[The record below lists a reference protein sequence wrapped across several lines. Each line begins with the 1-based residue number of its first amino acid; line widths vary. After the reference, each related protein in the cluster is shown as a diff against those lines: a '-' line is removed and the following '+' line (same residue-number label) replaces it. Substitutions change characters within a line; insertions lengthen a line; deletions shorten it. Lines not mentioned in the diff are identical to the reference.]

1 MNLKMAYAFLMGLNL
16 GYIFLNIPPAIDLLM
31 GLYAVSYTKIS
42 ILISALLWSH
52 ALMQVPAGIITDRLG
67 LRGAFIICLGVMG
80 VGACIPAMA
89 PGLGPA
95 VAGRVFSGIGTGLGF
110 VVTMKLIALH
120 APGGRVGT
128 YQAFF
133 AGSFS
138 IGSILAYVLIPLIS
152 PANWVWVYLSTALG
166 CVPLIGLLV
175 PMKLPPPSSA
185 APPPLSLGQV
195 ARVRTGW
202 IIGFYHALSY
212 GSMINLG
219 NWVPTLLSEAWQGA
233 SAARYAWGGAVIM
246 LLSGIGRLS
255 GGVILFRFAPLFI
268 AHASLLI
275 LFFLFSGLFLLHSPG
290 PVLALALTAAW
301 FASINFGAFFQIA
314 SRAVA
319 PESLG
324 LFFGFI
330 NLLANL
336 GAIAFTL
343 AFGWMKDAFGTISGG
358 FGLMAAL
365 CILSLVVGKSA
376 LQADVQRRT
385 PPYRGG
391 A

>member
-1 MNLKMAYAFLMGLNL
+1 MNHKMAYAFLMGLNL
-16 GYIFLNIPPAIDLLM
+16 GFIFLNIPPALDLLM

-42 ILISALLWSH
+42 LLISALLWSH
-52 ALMQVPAGIITDRLG
+52 ALMQVPAGMVTDRLG
-67 LRGAFIICLGVMG
+67 LRGTFIICLGFMG
-80 VGACIPAMA
+80 VGGGLPALT
-89 PGLGPA
+89 PGLETA
-95 VAGRVFSGIGTGLGF
+95 MAGRVLSGIGTGLGF

-138 IGSILAYVLIPLIS
+138 IGSILAYLLIPLIS
-152 PANWVWVYLSTALG
+152 GIGWRWVYLSTSAG
-166 CVPLIGLLV
+166 CLPLMGLLL
-175 PMKLPPPSSA
+175 PMKLARPSSS

-219 NWVPTLLSEAWQGA
+219 NWVPTLLAEVWQGS
-233 SAARYAWGGAVIM
+233 SATQYAWSGAVIM
-246 LLSGIGRLS
+246 LLSGLGRLS
-255 GGVILFRFAPLFI
+255 GGFILFRFKPLLI
-268 AHASLLI
+268 AHGSLLI
-275 LFFLFSGLFLLHSPG
+275 LCFLFSGLFVLHSPG
-290 PVLALALTAAW
+290 PVLALTLTAAW

-319 PESLG
+319 AESLG

-336 GAIAFTL
+336 GAICFTL
-343 AFGWMKDAFGTISGG
+343 AFGWMKDTLGSISGG

-365 CILSLVVGKSA
+365 CILSLVLGKSA
-376 LQADVQRRT
+376 LQAEVQRRT
-385 PPYRGG
+385 TP
-391 A
+391 